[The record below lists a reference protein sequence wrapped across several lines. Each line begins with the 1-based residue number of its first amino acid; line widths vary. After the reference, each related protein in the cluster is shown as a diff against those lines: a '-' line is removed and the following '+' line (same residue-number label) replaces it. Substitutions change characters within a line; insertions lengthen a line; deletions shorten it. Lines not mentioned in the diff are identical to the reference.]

1 MKILFCE
8 HPSKPL
14 KKEGYCSYYGEL
26 FYALEKECDIKFVS
40 MQPNKASEF
49 GMDWDAVI
57 LGHGHTDVGD
67 NGKPHPLIND
77 INIPLFPVL
86 NKEYASINNKL
97 NWIKSMNPT
106 AALTV
111 QHETKKYTNITGVPF
126 ERFMWSCNEEI
137 FKDYG
142 DEYSCDL
149 FYSGVVRPEQHQDF
163 RSRIF
168 SDLSKLEGYNLCINA
183 RYAKN
188 NYKGQIYSP
197 QEYAKKLCSSKITI
211 TTPSPANIVNPRY
224 FECMASNKSLIL
236 CSRVENELVYADMIK
251 EDKNC
256 VMFSTENEFFEKA
269 IYYLENESERMK
281 IVNQAY
287 NDFIDSQTWQHR
299 AKQILNIINKYI

>member
-8 HPSKPL
+8 HPAKPL
-14 KKEGYCSYYGEL
+14 KKEGYCSYYGEI
-26 FYALEKECDIKFVS
+26 FYALQKVCDITFLSKTPSKVS
-40 MQPNKASEF
+40 ELGSN
-49 GMDWDAVI
+49 WDAII
-57 LGHGHTDVGD
+57 LGHAHTDVGEM
-67 NGKPHPLIND
+67 KPRLLIQD
-77 INIPLFPVL
+77 TTIPIFPIL
-86 NKEYASINNKL
+86 NKEYTGLENKL
-97 NWIKSMNPT
+97 NWIKSMNAT
-106 AALTV
+106 AGLTV
-111 QHETKKYTNITGVPF
+111 HHETEKFTKITGIPF
-126 ERFMWSCNEEI
+126 HRFMWSCNENI

-142 DEYSCDL
+142 GDYNHDL
-149 FYSGVVRPEQHQDF
+149 FYSGVVRSEQHQDF

-211 TTPSPANIVNPRY
+211 TTPSPANLVNPRY

-299 AKQILNIINKYI
+299 AQQILNIINKYI